1 MLGSLVRKLG
11 IGGVIASGFFAA
23 AIMGAVPQ
31 SLTAPLAAQLF
42 SPGYEFLEAVDER
55 DGDAVTE
62 MLNKP
67 GTQVVN
73 TRDVTNGRTGLHI
86 VVERRDPLWV
96 RFLIQRGADPN
107 IKDNKGIYPIQIAS
121 SLGDIDSVEAL
132 IKGGAQVDVADQ
144 QGETPL
150 IAAVHKRDTALI
162 ARLLK
167 EGADP
172 DRNDNSG
179 RSARDYAELM
189 AGNERLMQEFE
200 AAEADRKADDASTGK
215 QGRNGNSERGERHHG
230 NHGDD
235 DNGEKRAQEGQKR

>member
-1 MLGSLVRKLG
+1 MSDSVVRKLG
-11 IGGVIASGFFAA
+11 ILGAIASAILGLAA
-23 AIMGAVPQ
+23 LGLGPA
-31 SLTAPLAAQLF
+31 SLSAPASAQLF
-42 SPGYEFLEAVDER
+42 SQGYEFLQAVEDR
-55 DGDAVTE
+55 DGDVVTD
-62 MLNKP
+62 MLNQP

-73 TRDVTNGRTGLHI
+73 TRDITNGRTGLHI

-107 IKDNKGIYPIQIAS
+107 IRDKKGIYPIQIAA

-150 IAAVHKRDTALI
+150 IAAVHKRDSELV

-189 AGNERLMQEFE
+189 PSNERIMQEF
-200 AAEADRKADDASTGK
+200 AAADEDRKS
-215 QGRNGNSERGERHHG
+215 NGPAKSYGPSF
-230 NHGDD
+230 
-235 DNGEKRAQEGQKR
+235 

>member
-1 MLGSLVRKLG
+1 MSGFGMRKLG
-11 IGGVIASGFFAA
+11 IAGAIAS
-23 AIMGAVPQ
+23 AVLAS
-31 SLTAPLAAQLF
+31 SLVGVASQPVAAQLY
-42 SPGYEFLEAVDER
+42 SQGYEFLEAVDER

-62 MLNKP
+62 MLNQP

-73 TRDVTNGRTGLHI
+73 TRDITNGQTGLHI
-86 VVERRDPLWV
+86 VVQRRDALWV

-107 IKDNKGIYPIQIAS
+107 IRDKRGVYPIQIAA

-150 IAAVHKRDTALI
+150 IASVHQRNTDLI
-162 ARLLK
+162 ARFLK

-189 AGNERLMQEFE
+189 VGNERLLSEF
-200 AAEADRKADDASTGK
+200 AAADAERKEKGTTK
-215 QGRNGNSERGERHHG
+215 QYGPSF
-230 NHGDD
+230 
-235 DNGEKRAQEGQKR
+235 

>member
-1 MLGSLVRKLG
+1 MAGSVLRKPGNAKLG
-11 IGGVIASGFFAA
+11 KAGAIASAVFALA
-23 AIMGAVPQ
+23 MIGAVPQ
-31 SLTAPLAAQLF
+31 AIMAPAAAQLF
-42 SPGYEFLEAVDER
+42 SQGYEFLEAVDAR
-55 DGDAVTE
+55 DGDVVTE
-62 MLNKP
+62 MLSEP
-67 GTQVVN
+67 GTQIVN

-107 IKDNKGIYPIQIAS
+107 IKDRKGVYPIQIAA

-132 IKGGAQVDVADQ
+132 IKGGAQVDVAAQ

-150 IAAVHKRDTALI
+150 ISAVHKRDMELV

-167 EGADP
+167 EGANP

-189 AGNERLMQEFE
+189 TGNERLMQQFE
-200 AAEADRKADDASTGK
+200 AADADRKSKGTTK
-215 QGRNGNSERGERHHG
+215 QYGPSF
-230 NHGDD
+230 
-235 DNGEKRAQEGQKR
+235 